1 MDKNRLSISDGEVVT
16 QAPCGIRCPN
26 NEEPA
31 TLMCSQCLVYYHPA
45 CVNLNANLKIVGY
58 VCIVS
63 NFTVIM
69 FFLLLSILYLMFFFQ
84 LELSVICTTKK

>member
-1 MDKNRLSISDGEVVT
+1 MDKNRLSGSDGEVIM

-26 NEEPA
+26 IDEPA
-31 TLMCSQCLVYYHPA
+31 TLMCAQCLVYYHPA

-63 NFTVIM
+63 GSSVSF
-69 FFLLLSILYLMFFFQ
+69 YLDNTF
-84 LELSVICTTKK
+84 